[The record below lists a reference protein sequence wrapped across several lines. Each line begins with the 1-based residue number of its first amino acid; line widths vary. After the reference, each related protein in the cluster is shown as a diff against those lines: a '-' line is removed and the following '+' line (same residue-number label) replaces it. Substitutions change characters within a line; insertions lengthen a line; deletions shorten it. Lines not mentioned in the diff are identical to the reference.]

1 MTVHIDLVHS
11 ISTDSFVLG
20 LFNFINRRGNIKIM
34 FGDRAKN
41 SVGSQMELIKKSKD
55 SEEGIREDLLRR
67 DMESRLIPPQPS
79 HRGLWGRFIAI
90 RK

>member
-1 MTVHIDLVHS
+1 
-11 ISTDSFVLG
+11 
-20 LFNFINRRGNIKIM
+20 M

-41 SVGSQMELIKKSKD
+41 SVNSQMELIKKSKD

-67 DMESRLIPPQPS
+67 DMESRLIHPQPS
-79 HRGLWGRFIAI
+79 HRGLWGGFIAI